1 MAIQKAT
8 AVKATAVKATAVKAT
23 AVKSTAVKSTAV
35 KATAVKST
43 VVDTNEQKKL
53 ALVTE
58 LGAQINV
65 FAKAGASI
73 DTVDSNINKQ
83 KEQLAAEIAAIK
95 AKHGLII
102 DAEKKEKKIIN
113 QLKSDTKKRI
123 DNLITPLRAA
133 KVVIGKKDKK
143 CPYAM
148 ALWEAMGD
156 LSDSSKSNY
165 LSIIRACLESGA
177 KFSTNPSR
185 DKAAKVVA
193 DQKDS
198 KKGVLETHA
207 KTKDKPV
214 KVIFEQV
221 LPELIE
227 LCGDLI
233 SNQVSQDILSALQD
247 ALELA
252 HRLPATK

>member
-1 MAIQKAT
+1 MAIQKAIKQIQT
-8 AVKATAVKATAVKAT
+8 I
-23 AVKSTAVKSTAV
+23 
-35 KATAVKST
+35 
-43 VVDTNEQKKL
+43 VVDNNEQKKL

-58 LGAQINV
+58 LGAQLNI

-102 DAEKKEKKIIN
+102 DQEKREKKLID
-113 QLKSDTKKRI
+113 QLKNDTKKRI

-133 KVVIGKKDKK
+133 KVVIGNKDKK

-148 ALWEAMGD
+148 ALWDSMGD
-156 LSDSSKSNY
+156 LSTSSKSNY
-165 LSIIRACLESGA
+165 LSIIRACLKSGD

-185 DKAAKVVA
+185 DKVAKAVK

-198 KKGVLETHA
+198 NKGILDTHA

-214 KVIFEQV
+214 KQVFEQV

-227 LCGDLI
+227 LCNDLI
-233 SNQVSQDILSALQD
+233 SNSISQDILSALQD
-247 ALELA
+247 ALELV
-252 HRLPATK
+252 HKLPATK

>member
-1 MAIQKAT
+1 MAT
-8 AVKATAVKATAVKAT
+8 
-23 AVKSTAVKSTAV
+23 KSTAT
-35 KATAVKST
+35 KST
-43 VVDTNEQKKL
+43 VVDNNDKKIISLLNE
-53 ALVTE
+53 V
-58 LGAQINV
+58 GAQINV
-65 FAKAGASI
+65 FAHAGDS
-73 DTVDSNINKQ
+73 VDSVDANIGKA
-83 KEQLAAEIAAIK
+83 KTELAAEIAAIK
-95 AKHGLII
+95 AKYGLVI
-102 DAEKKEKKIIN
+102 DQEKKEKKLIN
-113 QLKSDTKKRI
+113 QLKTDTKKRI

-133 KVVIGKKDKK
+133 KVVIGHKDKK
-143 CPYAM
+143 CPYAV
-148 ALWEAMGD
+148 ALWDSMGD

-193 DQKDS
+193 DQKS
-198 KKGVLETHA
+198 ASKGVLDTHI

-227 LCGDLI
+227 LCNDLI
-233 SNQVSQDILSALQD
+233 SNTISQDILSALQD

-252 HRLPATK
+252 HKLPESKK

>member
-1 MAIQKAT
+1 MATQKAT
-8 AVKATAVKATAVKAT
+8 AVKAT
-23 AVKSTAVKSTAV
+23 
-35 KATAVKST
+35 
-43 VVDTNEQKKL
+43 VVDNNDKKIISLINEI
-53 ALVTE
+53 
-58 LGAQINV
+58 GSQINV
-65 FAKAGASI
+65 FAHAGDS
-73 DTVDSNINKQ
+73 VDSVDVNINKQ
-83 KEQLAAEIAAIK
+83 KEQLAAEIQAIK
-95 AKHGLII
+95 AKYGLVI
-102 DAEKKEKKIIN
+102 DAEKREKKLIN
-113 QLKSDTKKRI
+113 QLKTDTKKRI

-133 KVVIGKKDKK
+133 KVVIGHKDKG
-143 CPYAM
+143 CPYAA

-193 DQKDS
+193 DQKS
-198 KKGVLETHA
+198 ANKGVLETHV

-214 KVIFEQV
+214 KQVFEQV

-227 LCGDLI
+227 LCNELI

-252 HRLPATK
+252 HKLPATK

>member
-1 MAIQKAT
+1 MAIQKAIKQT
-8 AVKATAVKATAVKAT
+8 II
-23 AVKSTAVKSTAV
+23 
-35 KATAVKST
+35 
-43 VVDTNEQKKL
+43 VDNNDKKIISLLNE
-53 ALVTE
+53 V
-58 LGAQINV
+58 GAQIIV
-65 FAKAGASI
+65 YAKSDIAI
-73 DTVDSNINKQ
+73 DAVDVNINKQ

-102 DAEKKEKKIIN
+102 DAEKKERKLIN

-133 KVVIGKKDKK
+133 KVVIGNKDKK

-148 ALWEAMGD
+148 ALWDSMGD
-156 LSDSSKSNY
+156 LADSSKSNY
-165 LSIIRACLESGA
+165 LSIIRACLKSGA

-185 DKAAKVVA
+185 DKAAKAVK

-198 KKGVLETHA
+198 NKGVLDTHA

-214 KVIFEQV
+214 KQVFEQV

-227 LCGDLI
+227 LCNDLI
-233 SNQVSQDILSALQD
+233 SNTISQDILSALQD
-247 ALELA
+247 ALELV
-252 HRLPATK
+252 HKLPATK

>member
-1 MAIQKAT
+1 MATQKAT
-8 AVKATAVKATAVKAT
+8 AVKAT
-23 AVKSTAVKSTAV
+23 
-35 KATAVKST
+35 
-43 VVDTNEQKKL
+43 VVDNNDKKIISLINEI
-53 ALVTE
+53 
-58 LGAQINV
+58 GSQINV
-65 FAKAGASI
+65 FAHAGDAV
-73 DTVDSNINKQ
+73 DTVDANINKQ

-102 DAEKKEKKIIN
+102 DQEKKEKKLIN

-123 DNLITPLRAA
+123 DNLISPLRAA
-133 KVVIGKKDKK
+133 KVTIGNKDKK
-143 CPYAM
+143 CPYAL

-156 LSDSSKSNY
+156 LSTSSKSNY

-185 DKAAKVVA
+185 DKAAKAVA
-193 DQKDS
+193 DQKDD
-198 KKGVLETHA
+198 KKGVLDTHI

-214 KVIFEQV
+214 KTVFETV

-233 SNQVSQDILSALQD
+233 SNTISQDILSALQD

-252 HRLPATK
+252 HKLPTTK

>member
-1 MAIQKAT
+1 MATKKAIKEVELQI
-8 AVKATAVKATAVKAT
+8 AI
-23 AVKSTAVKSTAV
+23 
-35 KATAVKST
+35 
-43 VVDTNEQKKL
+43 VDSNDKKIISLINEI
-53 ALVTE
+53 
-58 LGAQINV
+58 GSQINV
-65 FAKAGASI
+65 FAHAGDS
-73 DTVDSNINKQ
+73 VDSVDANINKQ
-83 KEQLAAEIAAIK
+83 KEQLSAEIAAIK
-95 AKHGLII
+95 AKYGLVI
-102 DAEKKEKKIIN
+102 DQEKKERKLIN
-113 QLKSDTKKRI
+113 QLKTDTKKRI

-133 KVVIGKKDKK
+133 KVVIGHKDKK
-143 CPYAM
+143 CPYAV
-148 ALWEAMGD
+148 ALWDSMGD

-165 LSIIRACLESGA
+165 LSIIRQCLESGA

-198 KKGVLETHA
+198 SKGILDTHI

-214 KVIFEQV
+214 KQVFEQV

-233 SNQVSQDILSALQD
+233 SNSISQDILSALQD

-252 HRLPATK
+252 HKLPATK

>member
-1 MAIQKAT
+1 MATKAT

-23 AVKSTAVKSTAV
+23 
-35 KATAVKST
+35 
-43 VVDTNEQKKL
+43 VVDNNEQKKL

-65 FAKAGASI
+65 FAHAGDS
-73 DTVDSNINKQ
+73 VDSVDANINKQ
-83 KEQLAAEIAAIK
+83 KEQLSAEIAAIK
-95 AKHGLII
+95 AKYGLVI
-102 DAEKKEKKIIN
+102 DQEKKERKLIN
-113 QLKSDTKKRI
+113 QLKTDTKKRI

-133 KVVIGKKDKK
+133 KVVIGHKDKK
-143 CPYAM
+143 CPYAV
-148 ALWEAMGD
+148 ALWDSMGD

-165 LSIIRACLESGA
+165 LSIIRQCLESGA

-193 DQKDS
+193 DQKS
-198 KKGVLETHA
+198 ASKGVLETHV

-214 KVIFEQV
+214 KQVFEQV

-233 SNQVSQDILSALQD
+233 NDQVSQDILSALQD

>member
-1 MAIQKAT
+1 MATKSI
-8 AVKATAVKATAVKAT
+8 AVKATKATKQKA
-23 AVKSTAVKSTAV
+23 
-35 KATAVKST
+35 T
-43 VVDTNEQKKL
+43 VVDNNDKKIISLINEI
-53 ALVTE
+53 
-58 LGAQINV
+58 GSQINV
-65 FAKAGASI
+65 FAHAGDSV
-73 DTVDSNINKQ
+73 DSVDSNINKA
-83 KEQLAAEIAAIK
+83 KDDMTAEIAAIK
-95 AKHGLII
+95 AKYGLVI
-102 DAEKKEKKIIN
+102 DAEKREKKLIN

-133 KVVIGKKDKK
+133 KVVIGHKDKK
-143 CPYAM
+143 CPYAL
-148 ALWEAMGD
+148 ALWNSMGD

-193 DQKDS
+193 DQKDD
-198 KKGVLETHA
+198 KKGVLETHV

-214 KVIFEQV
+214 KTVFETV

-227 LCGDLI
+227 LCNDLI
-233 SNQVSQDILSALQD
+233 SNSISQDILSALQD

-252 HRLPATK
+252 HKLPATK

>member
-1 MAIQKAT
+1 MATLKAT
-8 AVKATAVKATAVKAT
+8 AVKTTAVKTTAVKAT
-23 AVKSTAVKSTAV
+23 
-35 KATAVKST
+35 
-43 VVDTNEQKKL
+43 VVDNNEQKKI

-58 LGAQINV
+58 LGAQINK
-65 FAKAGASI
+65 FAHAGASI

-95 AKHGLII
+95 AKYGLII
-102 DAEKKEKKIIN
+102 DQEKKEKKLIN
-113 QLKSDTKKRI
+113 QLKTDTKKRI

-133 KVVIGKKDKK
+133 KVIIGHKDKK
-143 CPYAM
+143 CPYAV
-148 ALWEAMGD
+148 ALWDAMGD

-165 LSIIRACLESGA
+165 LSIIRACLESGT

-193 DQKDS
+193 DQKS
-198 KKGVLETHA
+198 ASKGVLDTHA

-214 KVIFEQV
+214 KQVFEQV

-233 SNQVSQDILSALQD
+233 SNQISQDILMALQD

-252 HRLPATK
+252 HKLPASK

>member
-1 MAIQKAT
+1 MAIQKV
-8 AVKATAVKATAVKAT
+8 VKQTQVIIDNNDKKII
-23 AVKSTAVKSTAV
+23 SLL
-35 KATAVKST
+35 
-43 VVDTNEQKKL
+43 NE
-53 ALVTE
+53 V
-58 LGAQINV
+58 GAQIIV
-65 FAKAGASI
+65 YAKSDNAI
-73 DTVDSNINKQ
+73 DAVDVNINKQ

-102 DAEKKEKKIIN
+102 DAEKKEKKLIN
-113 QLKSDTKKRI
+113 QLKTDTKKRI

-133 KVVIGKKDKK
+133 KVVIGNKDKK

-156 LSDSSKSNY
+156 LSDNSKKNY
-165 LSIIRACLESGA
+165 LSIIRACLKSGA

-198 KKGVLETHA
+198 NKGVLDTHA

-214 KVIFEQV
+214 KQVFEQV

-247 ALELA
+247 ALELV
-252 HRLPATK
+252 HKLPATK

>member
-1 MAIQKAT
+1 MRHGEITMATKAIKQT
-8 AVKATAVKATAVKAT
+8 PV
-23 AVKSTAVKSTAV
+23 
-35 KATAVKST
+35 
-43 VVDTNEQKKL
+43 VVDNNEQKKL

-58 LGAQINV
+58 LGAQLNI

-73 DTVDSNINKQ
+73 DTVDANINKQ

-95 AKHGLII
+95 AKYGLVI
-102 DAEKKEKKIIN
+102 DQEKKERKLIN
-113 QLKSDTKKRI
+113 QLKTDTKKRI

-133 KVVIGKKDKK
+133 KVVIGHKDKK
-143 CPYAM
+143 CPYAT
-148 ALWEAMGD
+148 ALWNSMGD

-193 DQKDS
+193 DQKSAS
-198 KKGVLETHA
+198 KGILETHV

-214 KVIFEQV
+214 KTVFETV

-227 LCGDLI
+227 LCNDLI
-233 SNQVSQDILSALQD
+233 SNSISQDILSALQD

-252 HRLPATK
+252 HKLPATK

>member
-1 MAIQKAT
+1 MATKAT
-8 AVKATAVKATAVKAT
+8 AVKAT
-23 AVKSTAVKSTAV
+23 
-35 KATAVKST
+35 
-43 VVDTNEQKKL
+43 VVDNNEQKKI

-58 LGAQINV
+58 LGAQLNV
-65 FAKAGASI
+65 FAHAGDSVN
-73 DTVDSNINKQ
+73 TVDGNIGKA
-83 KEQLAAEIAAIK
+83 KTELAAEIAAIK
-95 AKHGLII
+95 AKYGLVI
-102 DAEKKEKKIIN
+102 DAEKREKKLIN
-113 QLKSDTKKRI
+113 QLKTDTKKRI

-133 KVVIGKKDKK
+133 KVVIGHKDKK

-148 ALWEAMGD
+148 ALWESMGD

-165 LSIIRACLESGA
+165 LSIIRQCLESGA

-193 DQKDS
+193 DQKS
-198 KKGVLETHA
+198 ASKGVLDTHA

-214 KVIFEQV
+214 KQVFEQV

-233 SNQVSQDILSALQD
+233 SNSISQDILSALQD

-252 HRLPATK
+252 HKLPATK

>member
-1 MAIQKAT
+1 MAIQKV
-8 AVKATAVKATAVKAT
+8 VKQTI
-23 AVKSTAVKSTAV
+23 
-35 KATAVKST
+35 
-43 VVDTNEQKKL
+43 VVDNNEQKKL

-73 DTVDSNINKQ
+73 DAVDVNINKA
-83 KEQLAAEIAAIK
+83 KDELAAEIQAIK
-95 AKHGLII
+95 AKYGLVI
-102 DAEKKEKKIIN
+102 DAEKKERKLIN

-133 KVVIGKKDKK
+133 KVVIGNKDKK
-143 CPYAM
+143 CPYAL
-148 ALWEAMGD
+148 ALWGAMGD
-156 LSDSSKSNY
+156 LADSSKSNY

-193 DQKDS
+193 DQKDV
-198 KKGVLETHA
+198 KKGVLETHV

-214 KVIFEQV
+214 KQVFEQV

-233 SNQVSQDILSALQD
+233 SNSISQDILSALQD

-252 HRLPATK
+252 HKLPATK

>member
-1 MAIQKAT
+1 MATKAT
-8 AVKATAVKATAVKAT
+8 AVKATAVKAT
-23 AVKSTAVKSTAV
+23 
-35 KATAVKST
+35 
-43 VVDTNEQKKL
+43 VVDNNEQKKL

-65 FAKAGASI
+65 FAHAGDS
-73 DTVDSNINKQ
+73 VDSVDANINKQ
-83 KEQLAAEIAAIK
+83 KEQLSAEIAAIK
-95 AKHGLII
+95 AKYGLVI
-102 DAEKKEKKIIN
+102 DQEKKERKLIN
-113 QLKSDTKKRI
+113 QLKTDTKKRI

-133 KVVIGKKDKK
+133 KVVIGHKDKK
-143 CPYAM
+143 CPYAV
-148 ALWEAMGD
+148 ALWDSMGD

-165 LSIIRACLESGA
+165 LSIIRQCLESGA

-193 DQKDS
+193 DQKS
-198 KKGVLETHA
+198 ASKGVLETHV

-214 KVIFEQV
+214 KQVFEQV

-233 SNQVSQDILSALQD
+233 NDQVSQDILSALQD

>member
-1 MAIQKAT
+1 MATKAT
-8 AVKATAVKATAVKAT
+8 KQTQVIVI
-23 AVKSTAVKSTAV
+23 
-35 KATAVKST
+35 
-43 VVDTNEQKKL
+43 DNNEQKKL

-65 FAKAGASI
+65 FAHAGDSV
-73 DTVDSNINKQ
+73 DTVDVNINKA
-83 KEQLAAEIAAIK
+83 KEELAAEIQAIK
-95 AKHGLII
+95 AKYGLVI
-102 DAEKKEKKIIN
+102 DQEKKEKKLIN
-113 QLKSDTKKRI
+113 QLKNDTKKRI

-133 KVVIGKKDKK
+133 KVVIGHKDKK
-143 CPYAM
+143 CPYAI
-148 ALWEAMGD
+148 ALWDSMGD

-165 LSIIRACLESGA
+165 LSIIRQCLESGA

-185 DKAAKVVA
+185 DKAAKTVK
-193 DQKDS
+193 DQKDTS
-198 KKGVLETHA
+198 KGVLDTHI

-214 KVIFEQV
+214 KAIFEQV

-233 SNQVSQDILSALQD
+233 SNTISQDILSALQD

-252 HRLPATK
+252 HKLPATK

>member
-8 AVKATAVKATAVKAT
+8 AVKATAVKAT
-23 AVKSTAVKSTAV
+23 
-35 KATAVKST
+35 
-43 VVDTNEQKKL
+43 VVDNNDKKIISLINEI
-53 ALVTE
+53 
-58 LGAQINV
+58 GSQINV
-65 FAKAGASI
+65 FAKAGNSV
-73 DTVDSNINKQ
+73 DSVDSNINKA
-83 KEQLAAEIAAIK
+83 KDDMTAEIAAIK
-95 AKHGLII
+95 AKYGLVI
-102 DAEKKEKKIIN
+102 DAEKREKKLIN
-113 QLKSDTKKRI
+113 QLKNDTKKRI

-133 KVVIGKKDKK
+133 KVVIGNKDKK
-143 CPYAM
+143 CPYAL
-148 ALWEAMGD
+148 ALWQAMGD
-156 LSDSSKSNY
+156 LSTSSKSNY

-193 DQKDS
+193 DQKS
-198 KKGVLETHA
+198 ASKGVLETHV

-214 KVIFEQV
+214 KTVFETV

-227 LCGDLI
+227 LCNDLI

-252 HRLPATK
+252 HKLPTTK

>member
-1 MAIQKAT
+1 MTTKAIKQT
-8 AVKATAVKATAVKAT
+8 I
-23 AVKSTAVKSTAV
+23 
-35 KATAVKST
+35 
-43 VVDTNEQKKL
+43 VVDNNEQKKL

-65 FAKAGASI
+65 FAHAGDSV
-73 DTVDSNINKQ
+73 DTVDANINKQ
-83 KEQLAAEIAAIK
+83 REQLAAEIAAIK

-102 DAEKKEKKIIN
+102 DAEKREKKLIN
-113 QLKSDTKKRI
+113 QLKTDTKKRI

-133 KVVIGKKDKK
+133 KVVIGHKDKK
-143 CPYAM
+143 CPYAV
-148 ALWEAMGD
+148 ALWDSMGD

-193 DQKDS
+193 DQKS
-198 KKGVLETHA
+198 ANKGVLETHV

-227 LCGDLI
+227 LCNDLI
-233 SNQVSQDILSALQD
+233 SNQVSQDILMALQD

-252 HRLPATK
+252 HKLPETKK